1 MNQKYARTII
11 PNTMRYQPNTL
22 KSCFLMYPIKNLIAK
37 IETKNATNVPVP
49 NIIASADVKTNPNFN
64 IFNKLAPSMTGI
76 AKKNV
81 NSQAT

>member
-49 NIIASADVKTNPNFN
+49 NMIASAYVKTNPNFN
-64 IFNKLAPSMTGI
+64 IFNKLAPNITGI
-76 AKKNV
+76 AKKKV
-81 NSQAT
+81 NSEAT